1 MSMNVLSARINRFLI
16 AAALGLAIAIIG
28 ALSIEQGPSA
38 AIVRGDFPA
47 FYTMATLASRS
58 EGARL
63 YDLETQRQVQNEAWP
78 SLDGSVLPVAYPAF
92 LAFFIEPLAKLSP
105 SNARLVWVVGM
116 GICVVV
122 AGALIARSSSFLRG
136 LTWQVIVTSLLFAP
150 LFLGVIGGQI
160 VGVSVLL
167 YAAIVLL
174 DRQQKKEM
182 EISLGVIA
190 GLWMYKPHFALAVV
204 VVLFVQR
211 RWKALGAWFVTS
223 LGLWSLGAS
232 VAGVHWMS
240 EWAAFAKGFAHI
252 DLVSNAPR
260 MTGVVPFLYMLS
272 GWFDEGWRG
281 RIEVWEA
288 LTLMSALVVPS
299 ALAFISRRDDTTTG
313 SPGLLAVGP
322 LLVLFAPAVN
332 FYDLALG
339 ALPLLL
345 LARPE
350 RRGDLA
356 IAGGVIALSQI
367 VILFKD
373 GGVAGGCLVSGVLCA
388 YLLCR
393 AIARERVEGASA
405 Q

>member
-1 MSMNVLSARINRFLI
+1 
-16 AAALGLAIAIIG
+16 
-28 ALSIEQGPSA
+28 
-38 AIVRGDFPA
+38 
-47 FYTMATLASRS
+47 
-58 EGARL
+58 
-63 YDLETQRQVQNEAWP
+63 
-78 SLDGSVLPVAYPAF
+78 
-92 LAFFIEPLAKLSP
+92 
-105 SNARLVWVVGM
+105 
-116 GICVVV
+116 
-122 AGALIARSSSFLRG
+122 
-136 LTWQVIVTSLLFAP
+136 VIVTSLLFAP

-174 DRQQKKEM
+174 DRQQKKDM
-182 EISLGVIA
+182 EISLGVVA

-204 VVLFVQR
+204 VVLLAQR
-211 RWKALGAWFVTS
+211 RWRAIGAWLVTCGALWFLGAT
-223 LGLWSLGAS
+223 
-232 VAGVHWMS
+232 VAGMGWLS
-240 EWAAFAKGFAHI
+240 EWFAFARGFSHM
-252 DLVSNAPR
+252 DLGSNAPR
-260 MTGVVPFLYMLS
+260 MTGVVPFLYLVS